1 MASTIKTTNINTPDG
16 TGSITFDRPII
27 TASGVG
33 AGKIVQV
40 VQAVK
45 TDVFSTN
52 STSYVDITGLSATI
66 TPSAATS
73 KIACDHTHATFAFSP
88 MYIDSPSSTSA
99 LTYKIQVKSEG
110 SAYYAR
116 INRCHEDSATQ
127 HSRNVS
133 TFTVME
139 IGA

>member
-73 KIACDHTHATFAFSP
+73 KILITGCLSYGGQSGATIK
-88 MYIDSPSSTSA
+88 MNLVRGKQQCSS
-99 LTYKIQVKSEG
+99 
-110 SAYYAR
+110 R
-116 INRCHEDSATQ
+116 RC
-127 HSRNVS
+127 
-133 TFTVME
+133 
-139 IGA
+139 